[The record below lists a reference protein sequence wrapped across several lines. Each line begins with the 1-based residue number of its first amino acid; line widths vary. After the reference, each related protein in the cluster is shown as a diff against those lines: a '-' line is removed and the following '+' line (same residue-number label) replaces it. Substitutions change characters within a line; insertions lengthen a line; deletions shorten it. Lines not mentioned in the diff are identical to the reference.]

1 VIIEMDYSPKW
12 EIACD
17 KNGKMESR
25 CAIGGINMGKVA
37 FINRIGK
44 SPH

>member
-17 KNGKMESR
+17 QNGKMESR
-25 CAIGGINMGKVA
+25 CAIG
-37 FINRIGK
+37 
-44 SPH
+44 